1 MTIHIESETDTER
14 IERCDHEGAT
24 EPLAG
29 LSTVSVCSACGE
41 IWPTRFGKGRG
52 DCSDCLETRR
62 SLLTKRESS
71 IATGRMCRSRS
82 YRSEPSTSIAPSR
95 CPLPEVKPACPQPP
109 YAAVPRSLE
118 FEILGMTDSMAH
130 EILGWYRKGELWLDE
145 HGRLHWG
152 PSITSIGDAGA
163 EPGAAGATV
172 SLTPRRVRN
181 ARRNSGHPRATA
193 DTSRRLSRRA
203 R

>member
-82 YRSEPSTSIAPSR
+82 YRSEPSTSIARLADVLVLGSSPLDRSHRTRPCREVSNSR
-95 CPLPEVKPACPQPP
+95 
-109 YAAVPRSLE
+109 S
-118 FEILGMTDSMAH
+118 
-130 EILGWYRKGELWLDE
+130 
-145 HGRLHWG
+145 
-152 PSITSIGDAGA
+152 
-163 EPGAAGATV
+163 
-172 SLTPRRVRN
+172 RV
-181 ARRNSGHPRATA
+181 
-193 DTSRRLSRRA
+193 
-203 R
+203 